1 MLSTKLFF
9 KFKPL
14 LVIILVII
22 LFIECTSSRF
32 ILSGNQPQVI
42 QEQLTKKDIDKHVVI
57 YLKNG
62 DAKTG
67 ALLSMDDQK
76 LVIFDKDTKTR
87 IGIPY
92 DTIEKI
98 EIIKT
103 TAWVYVITGAI
114 ILLGYAFF
122 KIMEGIGDAIQ
133 NMGV

>member
-1 MLSTKLFF
+1 MLSTKFFF
-9 KFKPL
+9 KFKTL
-14 LVIILVII
+14 LVII

-32 ILSGNQPQVI
+32 IHSGNQPQVI

-57 YLKNG
+57 YFKNG